1 MKNTVILLFV
11 CCSANLFAQFA
22 PAVDEPGTTAI
33 HKDSSDIKGWATK
46 MVTFNR
52 GLEDIINEMGPVA
65 SFGESENALGYAEG
79 TSTDVVSLGDYGSIV
94 LGFEYPIMNG
104 AGNDFA
110 VFENSFSDTY
120 LEFAH
125 VEVST
130 DGVRFVRIP
139 STSVIS
145 TDEQV
150 STYGTSETSQVHNL
164 AGKYRQGYGTPFDLE
179 DIIDSTGVNLDSIL
193 YVKIIDVIG
202 TIDPEYASRD
212 HLGNIINDPY
222 ETAFASGG
230 FDLDAVAV
238 MNENNVFAGLA
249 TQKHLEFKV
258 YPNPTRDIINIT
270 SPKEVYLSIQILDL
284 NGRIVSEM
292 TPTTRLSLVN
302 LGLQKGIYFVRFISD
317 NSTSIPEKIVYF

>member
-11 CCSANLFAQFA
+11 CCSANLFAQFG
-22 PAVDEPGTTAI
+22 PAVGEPGTTAI

-52 GLEDIINEMGPVA
+52 GLEDIINEMGPVV
-65 SFGESENALGYAEG
+65 SFGEPENALGYAEG

-150 STYGTSETSQVHNL
+150 STYGTCETSQVHNL

-179 DIIDSTGVNLDSIL
+179 DIIDSTGVNLDSIF

-258 YPNPTRDIINIT
+258 YPNPTRDIIKIT
-270 SPKEVYLSIQILDL
+270 SSKEVYQSIQILDL
-284 NGRIVSEM
+284 NGRIVSQIA
-292 TPTTRLSLVN
+292 PTTQFSLVN
-302 LGLQKGIYFVRFISD
+302 LGLQKGVYFVRIISD
-317 NSTSIPEKIVYF
+317 NTTSIPEKIVYF